1 MYITAGIIPEV
12 RKLYPNKKI
21 LLIWDQAGW
30 HRGSEA
36 QKAVTADGM
45 IETLY
50 FPTAAPD
57 ENPQE
62 HVWKSGR
69 AHVTHNS
76 FIQDIDAATDGFVAH
91 LNTTKFPYSLVGLSS
106 RY

>member
-1 MYITAGIIPEV
+1 MEYIRRVPISIELESFV
-12 RKLYPNKKI
+12 I
-21 LLIWDQAGW
+21 
-30 HRGSEA
+30 
-36 QKAVTADGM
+36 QKTM
-45 IETLY
+45 Y

-69 AHVTHNS
+69 SEVSHNA
-76 FIQDIDAATDGFVAH
+76 FIQNIDVAADSFVDY

-106 RY
+106 LS